1 MLSATG
7 ILRRISFPSFAS
19 TCECFRFI

>member
-1 MLSATG
+1 MLTATG

-19 TCECFRFI
+19 TCECF